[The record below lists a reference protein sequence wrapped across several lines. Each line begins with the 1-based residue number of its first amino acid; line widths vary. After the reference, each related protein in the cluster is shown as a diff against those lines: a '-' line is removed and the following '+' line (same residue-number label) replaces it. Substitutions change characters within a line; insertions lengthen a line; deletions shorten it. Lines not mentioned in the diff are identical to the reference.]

1 MPIKVIQWGAG
12 VNGSALIRAIH
23 AHPDL
28 ELVGCRVYSDQKSG
42 ADAGVL
48 AGIGEI
54 GVRAT
59 NQRQAILELAA
70 DVVIHCPRQR
80 PDLSENDQDVVDLLA
95 SGKHVISVTGTYSYP
110 AAHPGY
116 AERFEE
122 ACRKGGTVFAHTG
135 INPGFIC
142 ERLAP
147 TLTGLCV
154 DVDAVSVEESYL
166 CDTGTAD
173 ILFDAMRFGDAPEE
187 WTADSPVGRLF
198 NFQFVQMVHHMAHA
212 LGVELADV
220 RHEASVVPAHR
231 DIAVAG
237 RVVRQGQV
245 AAIVQSW
252 EGVPREAGQI
262 RVRKNTIWVIAP
274 DIPGYPP
281 KQGWQVRID
290 GKPSLELQLRYV
302 PEGDRT
308 YIPESMV
315 GAAIPM
321 IAEVMAAEP
330 GILLPRIFA
339 PFRKRIADPR

>member
-1 MPIKVIQWGAG
+1 MPIRIIQWGAG
-12 VNGSALIRAIH
+12 VNGSALIRAVH

-28 ELVGCRVYSDQKSG
+28 ELVGCRVYSDSKSG
-42 ADAGVL
+42 VDAGTL
-48 AGIGEI
+48 AGIEEI
-54 GVRAT
+54 GVTAT
-59 NQRQAILELAA
+59 NDRQAILDMDA
-70 DVVIHCPRQR
+70 DIVLHCPRQR

-110 AAHPGY
+110 AAHEGY

-122 ACRKGGTVFAHTG
+122 ACRKGDAVFAHTG

-154 DVDAVSVEESYL
+154 DVAAVKVEESFL
-166 CDTGTAD
+166 CNTGTAD
-173 ILFDAMRFGDAPEE
+173 ILFDVMCFGVEPEQ

-198 NFQFVQMVHHMAHA
+198 NFQFVQMIHHMAHA
-212 LGVELADV
+212 LDVELASV
-220 RHEASVVPAHR
+220 RHEAKVVPAHR
-231 DIAVAG
+231 DIEVAG
-237 RVVRQGQV
+237 RVVRKGQV

-252 EGVPREAGQI
+252 EGVPVEPDQI
-262 RVRKNTIWVIAP
+262 RVRKDTVWVIAE
-274 DIPGYPP
+274 DIPGYAP
-281 KQGWQVRID
+281 KKGWQIHVE
-290 GKPSLELQLRYV
+290 GKPSLDLLLRYA
-302 PEGDRT
+302 PEDDRT

-321 IAEVMAAEP
+321 IAEVMAAKP

-339 PFRKRIADPR
+339 PFRKRIATP